1 MSDTIFIHNQGTLSE
16 KAETPKVKRGRGRP
30 RKDPNSNDEP
40 QVVLRKEAAAAFRMA
55 KSEYEKDLPYKLSL
69 HQFMLVLIKSL
80 SEDK

>member
-55 KSEYEKDLPYKLSL
+55 K
-69 HQFMLVLIKSL
+69 
-80 SEDK
+80 